1 MGFKISPF
9 EAFNRAE
16 RIHDKVN
23 RRNPTSNS
31 KLPTLEEQL
40 RALDEMEDKARQ
52 ERLRK
57 MEESKNEKRFSP
69 LYEAKFRAEQSQN
82 KKK

>member
-16 RIHDKVN
+16 RIHDKFN
-23 RRNPTSNS
+23 RRNPTSSN

-40 RALDEMEDKARQ
+40 RALDEMEEKARQ

-57 MEESKNEKRFSP
+57 AEEAKNEKRFAP
-69 LYEAKFRAEQSQN
+69 LYDAKFKSEQN
-82 KKK
+82 KK

>member
-23 RRNPTSNS
+23 RRNPTKSN

-40 RALDEMEDKARQ
+40 RMLDEQEEKARQ

-57 MEESKNEKRFSP
+57 AEEAKNEKRFSP
-69 LYEAKFRAEQSQN
+69 LYDAKFKSEQSQN

>member
-16 RIHDKVN
+16 RQHDKFN
-23 RRNPTSNS
+23 RRNPTSKS

-40 RALDEMEDKARQ
+40 RALDEMEEKARQ
-52 ERLRK
+52 ERLKR
-57 MEESKNEKRFSP
+57 MEEEKNEKRFSP
-69 LYEAKFRAEQSQN
+69 LYEAKFKSEQN
-82 KKK
+82 KK

>member
-1 MGFKISPF
+1 MGFKTCAQDEF
-9 EAFNRAE
+9 DRAMRKFDKLNRQ
-16 RIHDKVN
+16 N
-23 RRNPTSNS
+23 QSNS

-57 MEESKNEKRFSP
+57 MEEEKNEKRFSP

>member
-16 RIHDKVN
+16 RQHDKFN
-23 RRNPTSNS
+23 RRNPSQQS

-40 RALDEMEDKARQ
+40 KMLEDLEEKARQ
-52 ERLRK
+52 DRLKK
-57 MEESKNEKRFSP
+57 MEETKNEKRFSP
-69 LYEAKFRAEQSQN
+69 LYEAKFKSEKSKN
-82 KKK
+82 KK

>member
-9 EAFNRAE
+9 EAFNKAE
-16 RIHDKVN
+16 RQHDSFN
-23 RRNPTSNS
+23 RKNPTKSN

-40 RALDEMEDKARQ
+40 RVLDEMEQKARQ

-69 LYEAKFRAEQSQN
+69 LYEAKFKSEQN
-82 KKK
+82 KK

>member
-1 MGFKISPF
+1 MGFKTCAQDEF
-9 EAFNRAE
+9 DRAMRKFDKLNRQ
-16 RIHDKVN
+16 N
-23 RRNPTSNS
+23 QSNS

-40 RALDEMEDKARQ
+40 RMLDEMEDKARQ

-69 LYEAKFRAEQSQN
+69 LYDAKFKSEQI
-82 KKK
+82 KK

>member
-16 RIHDKVN
+16 RQHDKFN
-23 RRNPTSNS
+23 RRNPSQQS

-40 RALDEMEDKARQ
+40 KMLEDLEEKARQ
-52 ERLRK
+52 DRLKK
-57 MEESKNEKRFSP
+57 MEETKGEKRFSP
-69 LYEAKFRAEQSQN
+69 LYEAKFKSENQKR
-82 KKK
+82 KK